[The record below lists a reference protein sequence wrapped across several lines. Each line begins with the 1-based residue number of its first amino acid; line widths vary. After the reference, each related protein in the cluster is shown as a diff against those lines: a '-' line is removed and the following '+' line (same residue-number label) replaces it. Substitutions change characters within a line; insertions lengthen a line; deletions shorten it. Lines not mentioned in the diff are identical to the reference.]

1 MDQDLNH
8 KAQEIKENCLET
20 QVLFDKN
27 DAQTLKKRQQI
38 KEKLINNIGIT
49 EDVDELLTS
58 IEHYYFKDCRMIKQ

>member
-8 KAQEIKENCLET
+8 KAQELKENCLET
-20 QVLFDKN
+20 EISSDKN
-27 DAQTLKKRQQI
+27 DAQTLNKRQQI

-58 IEHYYFKDCRMIKQ
+58 IEHYCFIILQSLK

>member
-1 MDQDLNH
+1 MDHDLNH

-20 QVLFDKN
+20 KVSFDKN

-58 IEHYYFKDCRMIKQ
+58 IEHYCFIILQSLK

>member
-20 QVLFDKN
+20 EVSFDKN
-27 DAQTLKKRQQI
+27 DTQTLKKRQQI

-58 IEHYYFKDCRMIKQ
+58 IEHYCFIILQSLK